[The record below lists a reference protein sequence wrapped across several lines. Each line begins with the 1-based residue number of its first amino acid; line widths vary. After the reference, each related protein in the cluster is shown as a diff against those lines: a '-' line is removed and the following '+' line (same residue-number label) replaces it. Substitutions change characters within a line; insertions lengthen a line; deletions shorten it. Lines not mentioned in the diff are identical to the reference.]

1 MRNKVIYNIKNPD
14 LLLSQFISLTK
25 KYKYSCL
32 LNSNPSSEN
41 QPKEYNTFSI
51 MLALDKID
59 LIESNHN
66 SFKKLKKFHIHKK
79 DWMFGYLSYDLKN
92 ENTNLYSKNID
103 NISHSNLSFFVPKY
117 LFILKGDNL
126 TIESYESKE
135 NLVEFYKKINNIKPV
150 KSEKVKYDLL
160 QRESKDIYLKKIN
173 MIKKHIQNG
182 DIYEMNYCQEFFN
195 ENANCSP
202 QDIYKRLNLLAQ
214 SPFSCFLNLRNI
226 NIMCASPE
234 RFLKKTGSNILSQP
248 IKGTSRRSEDPK
260 EDIFLFEK
268 LSKSVKD
275 KTENVMIVD
284 LVRNDLSM
292 TAEKSSVKVDDLCSV
307 YPFNQV
313 YQMISTVSSKI
324 DLTKYTFSDV
334 LETNFPMGSM
344 TGAPKHSAMRIIEK
358 FEATKRGLFSGSVG
372 YIDPDGDFDFNVIIR
387 SIIYDSA
394 KKYLSVSVG
403 GAITNKSIDIEE
415 YQECL
420 TKATLMFNA
429 LNFNFDD

>member
-1 MRNKVIYNIKNPD
+1 
-14 LLLSQFISLTK
+14 
-25 KYKYSCL
+25 
-32 LNSNPSSEN
+32 
-41 QPKEYNTFSI
+41 
-51 MLALDKID
+51 
-59 LIESNHN
+59 
-66 SFKKLKKFHIHKK
+66 
-79 DWMFGYLSYDLKN
+79 
-92 ENTNLYSKNID
+92 
-103 NISHSNLSFFVPKY
+103 
-117 LFILKGDNL
+117 
-126 TIESYESKE
+126 
-135 NLVEFYKKINNIKPV
+135 
-150 KSEKVKYDLL
+150 
-160 QRESKDIYLKKIN
+160 
-173 MIKKHIQNG
+173 
-182 DIYEMNYCQEFFN
+182 MNYCQEFFN